1 MNSENISPPDG
12 LTEEPYHELAYLSAM
27 KLLTEQFPRR
37 IERLQS
43 AIHAHNLGGIILVP
57 GPNLRYY
64 TGVNSLLM
72 ERPFLLFVPKDGTS
86 HLVAPTLESGP
97 YKTGSPK
104 LEVHSWTDNEG
115 PIRALKNATS
125 KLNVAGGVWGMEGR
139 VPFRFLALLRKFT
152 RTEFQEA
159 ESCLQELRQVKDE
172 EEIRCLKRSA
182 AILCRSFLSIP
193 SLIKPGMKE
202 LEVASKLAQSIRTN
216 GAEGIDDILVQSGES
231 SADPHH
237 IASSRRIKR
246 GESIVID
253 TSCTY
258 SGYYADITRTFM
270 IGNNQEFEETYLK
283 VLEANKA
290 AITESDTGATTGSV
304 DYAAR
309 QTLRKYDLDRF
320 FVHRTGHGLGLEVH
334 EAPYLVENGTQIL
347 HANMVFTI
355 EPGIYIPSRMGI
367 RIEDNLLTTQ
377 KGHLVMTRSLPKDFG
392 WWK

>member
-1 MNSENISPPDG
+1 MG
-12 LTEEPYHELAYLSAM
+12 
-27 KLLTEQFPRR
+27 LLTEQCPRR
-37 IERLQS
+37 LKRLQS
-43 AIHAHNLGGIILVP
+43 AIHAHNLDGIILVP

-72 ERPFLLFVPKDGTS
+72 ERLFLLFVPKEGAS

-97 YKTGSPK
+97 YKTGPAK
-104 LEVHSWTDNEG
+104 LEVHCWTDNEG
-115 PIRALKNATS
+115 PISALKDATR
-125 KLNVAGGVWGMEGR
+125 KLNVSGVWGMEGR
-139 VPFRFLALLRKFT
+139 VPFRFLTLLRKFT
-152 RTEFQEA
+152 RAEFQEA

-172 EEIRCLKRSA
+172 GEIRSLKRSA

-193 SLIKPGMKE
+193 SFINPGMKE
-202 LEVASKLAQSIRTN
+202 LEVASKLAQSIRAN

-237 IASSRRIKR
+237 IASSRKIRR

-253 TSCTY
+253 TSSTY
-258 SGYYADITRTFM
+258 SGYYADITRTFI
-270 IGNNQEFEETYLK
+270 IGNNREFEETYLK
-283 VLEANKA
+283 VLEANEV
-290 AITESDTGATTGSV
+290 AITESNTGTTTGSV

-309 QTLRKYDLDRF
+309 QSLRKYDLDRF

-347 HANMVFTI
+347 HANMAFTI

-377 KGHLVMTRSLPKDFG
+377 NGHSVMTRSLPKEFG
-392 WWK
+392 WWKC